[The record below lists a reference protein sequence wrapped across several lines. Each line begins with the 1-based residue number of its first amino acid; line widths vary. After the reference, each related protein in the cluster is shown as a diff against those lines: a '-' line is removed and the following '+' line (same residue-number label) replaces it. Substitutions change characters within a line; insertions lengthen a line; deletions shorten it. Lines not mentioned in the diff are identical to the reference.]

1 MSRIVR
7 DDSEHSVGTVVIMGT
22 GESKQWVAQ
31 SPCAWCGI
39 AIEHPRRG
47 GRQRK
52 YCTDGHRQR
61 AYEARVAKRR
71 FGEDV
76 AAGRIVEPVERV
88 VQEVRQPP
96 APTTIEAWERM
107 LGALVDQIETGM
119 IPVYA
124 QPRIRYR
131 IGRVQAAMD
140 RSKNRR

>member
-1 MSRIVR
+1 M
-7 DDSEHSVGTVVIMGT
+7 
-22 GESKQWVAQ
+22 
-31 SPCAWCGI
+31 
-39 AIEHPRRG
+39 
-47 GRQRK
+47 
-52 YCTDGHRQR
+52 
-61 AYEARVAKRR
+61 AKRR
-71 FGEDV
+71 FDIDV
-76 AAGRIVEPVERV
+76 TAGRITEPAERV

-119 IPVYA
+119 IPVYV